1 MIFLQEPDLIRII
14 QTNRVHRSM
23 WALAVFGVV
32 AIFIG
37 MVCSPDRPY
46 CVAGMSYIEKQTGC
60 DRTVVFRAT
69 RKLKAAQLLEI
80 ESKARAGNI
89 YIFKWPYS

>member
-1 MIFLQEPDLIRII
+1 MTDL
-14 QTNRVHRSM
+14 THHERV
-23 WALAVFGVV
+23 A